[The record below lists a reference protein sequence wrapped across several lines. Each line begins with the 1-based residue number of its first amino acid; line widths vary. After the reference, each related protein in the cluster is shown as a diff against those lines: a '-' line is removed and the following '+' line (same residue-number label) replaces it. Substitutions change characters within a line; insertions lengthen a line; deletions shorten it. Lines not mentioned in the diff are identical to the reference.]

1 VVLRH
6 GFIVSAFRGDIGT
19 VEQGH
24 AQFTV
29 FLQCVTEPLRETID
43 SIGIVAF
50 DRDERASWSDVI
62 VGFWRGNFSENL
74 QLSFERHVHDR
85 FVDSLAGKV
94 FGTQRSTVG
103 YSGLERRELEG
114 AIRGKV
120 TL

>member
-1 VVLRH
+1 MVLRH

-29 FLQCVTEPLRETID
+29 FLQRVTEPLRETID

-50 DRDERASWSDVI
+50 YRDERTSWSDVI

-74 QLSFERHVHDR
+74 QLGFERHVHDD
-85 FVDSLAGKV
+85 FVDSLAGRV

-103 YSGLERRELEG
+103 DSGLERRELEG